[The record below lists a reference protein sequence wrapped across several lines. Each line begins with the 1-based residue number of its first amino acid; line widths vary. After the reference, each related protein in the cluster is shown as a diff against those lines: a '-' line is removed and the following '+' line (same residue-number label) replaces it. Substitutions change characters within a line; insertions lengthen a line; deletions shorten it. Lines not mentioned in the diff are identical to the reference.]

1 MHPEPPLVRF
11 GRLRH
16 RTNPAARQPSP
27 LFEATAS
34 LTQAPT
40 PSDASGKEQPKAMN
54 RPRSRCTRKGGS
66 FMCSPFLPLRA
77 KTMLTQETYASGIL
91 KTTQPDCAKHSEMLA
106 VTERR
111 NSQIP
116 QRVRRQPRQEPTV
129 APESMT
135 THRAPPVRPNP
146 SLEARPNIK
155 TPGPRS
161 GLAHFPPRGPGV
173 LLLVPPQLE
182 R

>member
-34 LTQAPT
+34 LAQAPT
-40 PSDASGKEQPKAMN
+40 PSDASGQEQPKAMN

-66 FMCSPFLPLRA
+66 ITCSPLLPLRA

-111 NSQIP
+111 NSQTP
-116 QRVRRQPRQEPTV
+116 QRVRREPRQEPTV

-135 THRAPPVRPNP
+135 THPAPPVRPNP
-146 SLEARPNIK
+146 SLKRSANGRPPA
-155 TPGPRS
+155 PGRWY
-161 GLAHFPPRGPGV
+161 AVHFHRPGAGV
-173 LLLVPPQLE
+173 LPLSPA
-182 R
+182 

>member
-27 LFEATAS
+27 LIEATAS
-34 LTQAPT
+34 LAQAPT
-40 PSDASGKEQPKAMN
+40 PSDASGREQPKATN
-54 RPRSRCTRKGGS
+54 RSRSRCRRKGGS
-66 FMCSPFLPLRA
+66 ITCSPLLPLRA
-77 KTMLTQETYASGIL
+77 KTMLTQETHASGIL
-91 KTTQPDCAKHSEMLA
+91 KKTHHNCAEHSEVLA
-106 VTERR
+106 CTECR
-111 NSQIP
+111 NSQTP

-146 SLEARPNIK
+146 SFKPSTN
-155 TPGPRS
+155 GM
-161 GLAHFPPRGPGV
+161 PRGPGWRYAV
-173 LLLVPPQLE
+173 HFRHPGPRVTPSAPA
-182 R
+182 

>member
-34 LTQAPT
+34 LAQAPT
-40 PSDASGKEQPKAMN
+40 PSDASGQEQPKAMN

-66 FMCSPFLPLRA
+66 FTCSPLLPLRA

-111 NSQIP
+111 NSQTP

>member
-16 RTNPAARQPSP
+16 RTNPAAQQPSP

-66 FMCSPFLPLRA
+66 FTCSPLLPLRE

-111 NSQIP
+111 NSQTP
-116 QRVRRQPRQEPTV
+116 QWLHRQPRREPTL
-129 APESMT
+129 ASESMT

-146 SLEARPNIK
+146 SFKPSPN
-155 TPGPRS
+155 GV
-161 GLAHFPPRGPGV
+161 PRGPGWRYAV
-173 LLLVPPQLE
+173 HFRHPGPRVTPLVPA
-182 R
+182 